1 MSENT
6 PAHPEAQP
14 LTPQAKKSHARESII
29 VWIIATACLVTLGWY
44 ARQFTFKMPNMGG
57 NKASG
62 HPKVMVR
69 EVTEDVV
76 NPPRKYVGTVDAI
89 QSVDIRA
96 RVVGYLKEVAFQE
109 GAFVKEGDLLFT
121 IDDED
126 YAARVAQR
134 RAEIEMAVTALDRD
148 EKVLK
153 RLESADP
160 RSISQLD
167 LDNARADVASKKAAL
182 SEAKANLQLAEIDLK
197 HTKVYAPIAGRIGKK
212 FVSKGD
218 YISTIST
225 SLAKIVQVD
234 PIRVVFSVP
243 DREAF
248 KLNAT
253 KQHNALRG
261 RILLPDGTEYDNPG
275 SWDFIGNEMASDT
288 ATLPIWLR
296 VPNTGLLLPGTF
308 VTVLVDGTT
317 TQKTPVVDI
326 MAVTRNVQGAY
337 VYTVNASNIV
347 EMCRVH
353 LGQSNEKVYAI
364 ESGLKKGDRVII
376 EGIQNVRPGVT
387 VEIIP
392 GSTAQGTH

>member
-6 PAHPEAQP
+6 PANAEIQAPVS
-14 LTPQAKKSHARESII
+14 QAKKTNTRESII
-29 VWIIATACLVTLGWY
+29 VWIIATVCLVTLGWY
-44 ARQFTFKMPNMGG
+44 ARQFTFKMPGMGG
-57 NKASG
+57 NRPNAL
-62 HPKVMVR
+62 PKVVVR

-109 GAFVKEGDLLFT
+109 GAFVKEGDLLFA

-134 RAEIEMAVTALDRD
+134 KAEVEMASTALDRD

-153 RLESADP
+153 RLESADS

-167 LDNARADVASKKAAL
+167 LDNARSDVSSKKAAL
-182 SEAKANLQLAEIDLK
+182 AEAKANLQLAEIDLK

-212 FVSKGD
+212 FASTGD
-218 YISTIST
+218 YISAIST

-248 KLNAT
+248 KIHAT
-253 KQHNALRG
+253 KQQNALRG
-261 RILLPDGTEYDNPG
+261 RILLPDGTEYEKPG
-275 SWDFIGNEMASDT
+275 AWDFIGNEMASDT
-288 ATLPIWLR
+288 ATLPVWLR

-317 TQKTPVVDI
+317 AQKTPVVDI
-326 MAVTRNVQGAY
+326 MSVTRNVQGAY
-337 VYTVNASNIV
+337 VYTINASNRV

-353 LGQSNEKVYAI
+353 LGSSNDKVYAV
-364 ESGLKKGDRVII
+364 ESGLKKGDRVIV
-376 EGIQNVRPGVT
+376 EGMQSIRPGVT
-387 VEIIP
+387 VEVIP
-392 GSTAQGTH
+392 DVTAPTAK

>member
-6 PAHPEAQP
+6 PAPSETHA
-14 LTPQAKKSHARESII
+14 LNSQAPKSHTRESII
-29 VWIIATACLVTLGWY
+29 VWVIATVCLVTLGWY

-57 NKASG
+57 NKTSEQ
-62 HPKVMVR
+62 PNVVVR
-69 EVTEDVV
+69 EVSEDVV

-109 GAFVKEGDLLFT
+109 GAFVKEGDLLFA

-134 RAEIEMAVTALDRD
+134 KAEIEMAATALDRD

-153 RLESADP
+153 RLESADT

-167 LDNARADVASKKAAL
+167 LDNARSDVASKKAAL

-218 YISTIST
+218 YISTISI
-225 SLAKIVQVD
+225 SLAKIVQLD

-253 KQHNALRG
+253 KQQNALRG
-261 RILLPDGTEYDNPG
+261 RILLPDGTEYDQPG
-275 SWDFIGNEMASDT
+275 VWDFIGNEMASNT

-308 VTVLVDGTT
+308 VTVLVDGTAA
-317 TQKTPVVDI
+317 KKSPVVDI
-326 MAVTRNVQGAY
+326 MAVTRNIQGAY

-347 EMCRVH
+347 EMCRVT
-353 LGQSNEKVYAI
+353 LGQSNEKFYAV
-364 ESGLKKGDRVII
+364 EAGLKKGDRVIV
-376 EGIQNVRPGVT
+376 EGVQSVRPGIAVK
-387 VEIIP
+387 IIP
-392 GSTAQGTH
+392 DAKASSAR